1 MYMLL
6 KKPTGGII
14 GVTIKHIRLY
24 RTRGV
29 EIKMR
34 TRMTKFTWFTK
45 RPSNIE
51 KDALVDGETSD
62 EEDDDGLN
70 ENHPS

>member
-1 MYMLL
+1 MLL

-29 EIKMR
+29 R
-34 TRMTKFTWFTK
+34 RMTKFAWFMK